1 MNFGGPPQRGQRPV
15 PPQPPNPFFDGTRLG
30 LEGTMFT
37 TLAVAI
43 PAAIHIAIA
52 VNLGYAVRL
61 DDIPQDPRALSIM
74 GIVMVTIL
82 AVVAMAMVMFFMLA
96 IPVMAYSMGLVAFM
110 LRWVGKR
117 RRKEKL
123 TSAIIGAVLGL
134 LVGLG
139 TSALVMLLS
148 SISPT
153 AATYGAILRWPQ
165 ILTVDGI
172 ILLWFTLN
180 PLFNAIAGAQ
190 IGWRLGKLLEQ
201 LSQYYF
207 FY

>member
-1 MNFGGPPQRGQRPV
+1 
-15 PPQPPNPFFDGTRLG
+15 
-30 LEGTMFT
+30 MFS
-37 TLAVAI
+37 TLAMAI

-61 DDIPQDPRALSIM
+61 QDLPRDPRTLSIM
-74 GIVMVTIL
+74 GVVGVTIL
-82 AVVAMAMVMFFMLA
+82 ALVAMAMIMFFMLA
-96 IPVMAYSMGLVAFM
+96 IPVMAYSMALVAYM

-123 TSAIIGAVLGL
+123 TSTIIGAILGL

-139 TSALVMLLS
+139 TSALVMLLANVP
-148 SISPT
+148 PT
-153 AATYGAILRWPQ
+153 AENYGAILHWPQ

-180 PLFNAIAGAQ
+180 PLIGALAGAQ

-201 LSQYYF
+201 MSQYYF